1 METYSTIVRFFQDG
15 GLFMYPIVIVFAL
28 GVAIAIERWV
38 YLTLSSANNRREWG
52 KLVPVLQSGNYS
64 QALAMISKSKTAVG
78 QVMLYGLNRIKNAK
92 RRDDIEKAME
102 ESLME
107 VLPRLEKRTHYL
119 ATFANIAT
127 LLGLLGTIIGLI
139 KAFTAVSAAN
149 PAEKADLLSAS
160 ISVAM
165 NTTAFGLMVAIPLL
179 LVHALLQTK
188 TTELVDS
195 LEMASVKF
203 LNTIT
208 ENGRQE
214 LV

>member
-1 METYSTIVRFFQDG
+1 MHLYNLIVGFFQDG
-15 GLFMYPIVIVFAL
+15 GLFMYPIAFILAL
-28 GVAIAIERWV
+28 GLAIAVERWIFLSEERSRNKKAWEGIMPV
-38 YLTLSSANNRREWG
+38 INDGNYGQARQLIDNSSAAIARILG
-52 KLVPVLQSGNYS
+52 
-64 QALAMISKSKTAVG
+64 
-78 QVMLYGLNRIKNAK
+78 YGLARSGSSSD
-92 RRDDIEKAME
+92 RGDIELALE

-107 VLPRLEKRTHYL
+107 AMPPLERRTHYL

-139 KAFTAVSAAN
+139 QAFTAVANVN

-179 LVHALLQTK
+179 LLHAWLQTK
-188 TTELVDS
+188 TTELIDS

-203 LNTIT
+203 LNAVS
-208 ENGRQE
+208 EHGKKS
-214 LV
+214 